1 MVSCLAANAGVL
13 PASKSPARVQPHG
26 QSVPPTEGFARSD
39 RGARSGMERGNA
51 VKGNVVSNGITEYL
65 GVKNTPAY
73 VKVYDKA
80 AELHLD
86 TDKVQLTRIEMTCD
100 GEWTAEQLEEH
111 WPQVHAW
118 HSESGTK
125 DYIRVIGI
133 MLAEKAERNED
144 VETLINML
152 GRTSRPKVR
161 EYLRTPCV
169 KLPDGAAALLL
180 AEAKSWCGAVGG
192 SM

>member
-1 MVSCLAANAGVL
+1 MVESQGC
-13 PASKSPARVQPHG
+13 
-26 QSVPPTEGFARSD
+26 
-39 RGARSGMERGNA
+39 
-51 VKGNVVSNGITEYL
+51 
-65 GVKNTPAY
+65 
-73 VKVYDKA
+73 A
-80 AELHLD
+80 AEQ
-86 TDKVQLTRIEMTCD
+86 V
-100 GEWTAEQLEEH
+100 EEH

-152 GRTSRPKVR
+152 GRSSRPKVR
-161 EYLRTPCV
+161 EYLRTPLV
-169 KLPDGAAALLL
+169 RLPEGAAALAL
-180 AEAKSWCGAVGG
+180 AEARGWCDAVVG

>member
-1 MVSCLAANAGVL
+1 MNCNALGL
-13 PASKSPARVQPHG
+13 YKSVI
-26 QSVPPTEGFARSD
+26 
-39 RGARSGMERGNA
+39 
-51 VKGNVVSNGITEYL
+51 SNGITEYL

-180 AEAKSWCGAVGG
+180 AEAKSWCGAVVG

>member
-1 MVSCLAANAGVL
+1 M
-13 PASKSPARVQPHG
+13 ASG
-26 QSVPPTEGFARSD
+26 LRS
-39 RGARSGMERGNA
+39 S
-51 VKGNVVSNGITEYL
+51 
-65 GVKNTPAY
+65 
-73 VKVYDKA
+73 
-80 AELHLD
+80 
-86 TDKVQLTRIEMTCD
+86 
-100 GEWTAEQLEEH
+100 EEH

-161 EYLRTPCV
+161 STCARR
-169 KLPDGAAALLL
+169 A
-180 AEAKSWCGAVGG
+180 
-192 SM
+192 

>member
-1 MVSCLAANAGVL
+1 MSCGVSLWAA
-13 PASKSPARVQPHG
+13 
-26 QSVPPTEGFARSD
+26 ARS
-39 RGARSGMERGNA
+39 RSA
-51 VKGNVVSNGITEYL
+51 
-65 GVKNTPAY
+65 
-73 VKVYDKA
+73 
-80 AELHLD
+80 
-86 TDKVQLTRIEMTCD
+86 
-100 GEWTAEQLEEH
+100 
-111 WPQVHAW
+111 
-118 HSESGTK
+118 SESGTK

-180 AEAKSWCGAVGG
+180 AEAKSWCGAVARADAVMCY
-192 SM
+192 SSTCITA